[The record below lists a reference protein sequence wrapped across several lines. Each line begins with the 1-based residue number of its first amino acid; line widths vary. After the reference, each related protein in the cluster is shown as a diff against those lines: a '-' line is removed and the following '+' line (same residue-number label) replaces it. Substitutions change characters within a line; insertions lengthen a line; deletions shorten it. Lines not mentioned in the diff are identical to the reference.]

1 LTLPRLV
8 GPILR
13 FILLGICLAGLVEV
27 RVPVLPGASVVW
39 AKTSEGEEEGGP
51 RKHEELYK
59 IINFVLLVGG
69 LAYLLR
75 KPLAEFFAQR
85 SASIRKSL
93 EEGRQ
98 ALAASEVQLQAVEE
112 KLARLEEE
120 IAAFRASAAREM
132 EEERKHLQ
140 EMAAA
145 EAEKML
151 RMARAQMET
160 ATRAALV
167 ELRLYAAEQAVALA
181 EQMIRERLDE
191 AGRQQLFNQ
200 FLAKLEARKKTDF
213 PA

>member
-1 LTLPRLV
+1 MSHPARV
-8 GPILR
+8 IIPIGVLAI
-13 FILLGICLAGLVEV
+13 FLAGLLGPGSF
-27 RVPVLPGASVVW
+27 RLPGAGVAW
-39 AKTSEGEEEGGP
+39 AKASEGAEEGVP

-59 IINFVLLVGG
+59 VINFVLLVGG

-75 KPLAEFFAQR
+75 KPVAEFLVQR

-98 ALAASEVQLQAVEE
+98 ALAASEVQLKAVEE
-112 KLARLEEE
+112 KLGRLQDE

-132 EEERKHLQ
+132 EEERRHLQ

-151 RMARAQMET
+151 RAGRAEMET
-160 ATRAALV
+160 ATRAALL
-167 ELRLYAAEQAVALA
+167 ELRLYAAEQAVEMA
-181 EQMIRERLDE
+181 EQMIRERLDD
-191 AGRQQLFNQ
+191 AGRQRLFSQ
-200 FLAKLEARKKTDF
+200 FLAKLEARKKQDF